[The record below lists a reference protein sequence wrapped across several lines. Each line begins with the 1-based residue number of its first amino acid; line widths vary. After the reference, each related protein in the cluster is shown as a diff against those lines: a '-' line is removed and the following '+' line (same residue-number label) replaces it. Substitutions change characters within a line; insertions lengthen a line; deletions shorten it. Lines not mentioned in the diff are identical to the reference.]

1 MTLVGILSDAD
12 DAVVTFC
19 TVDASECV
27 CDGEQKPNPNPPLCS
42 PVGSLMNYLMTH

>member
-12 DAVVTFC
+12 DAVVAFY
-19 TVDASECV
+19 TVDACEFV
-27 CDGEQKPNPNPPLCS
+27 CDGDQKPSPNPLQCP